1 MSQPVQDRQYQAVLE
16 QQTYAAWRDGQ
27 NVLNVLPTGGG
38 KSVVMSKIARKLY
51 EQSAVQCVIAHRN
64 ELVAQMSIH
73 IATQGIPHRIIGS
86 DKTQNQ
92 IRHLHRK
99 KFNGQCF
106 VHPTARTSVI
116 GVDTLVRRADVLKDW
131 ARQHDRWMMDECHHT
146 LVENKWGKAITM
158 MPHALGAGF
167 TATPLRADGKGL
179 GVKEIGGDGLFHV
192 MNLGPTMR
200 WLIDSGFLCD
210 FEILCP
216 KSDMKIEDEGD
227 VSSDGDWSHQK
238 LKKAAKKSHIVGDV
252 VENYCRY
259 ALGRRTIVFATDVET
274 SNEIAAKFVAHGIE
288 AASLSAETPPDTR
301 EKYIEEFKTGKI
313 DVLVNVDL
321 FDEGFDVPACDVVM
335 MARPT
340 ASLGKYRQMVGRA
353 LRYVAGKVALII
365 DMVSNVI
372 RHGLP
377 DKEVVWDLA
386 RRDRRAKQIK
396 DPEEIALTTCLVCI
410 KPYQKFM
417 VACPYCGSEKPLPE
431 PRLRT
436 LEIVE
441 GDLILL
447 DRETLAR
454 MRAATVLESAV
465 SAAERAGKAGG
476 PAAAN
481 GAMARQMERI
491 AAHGRLKDTIAQW
504 AAIERER
511 GFSDREIQR
520 RFFHTMGMDVVS
532 ALDAT
537 RARSE
542 MDALSVKIE
551 SWWRK

>member
-1 MSQPVQDRQYQAVLE
+1 MTQSVQSRQYQDILFE
-16 QQTYAAWRDGQ
+16 QTFAAWEPRQ
-27 NVLNVLPTGGG
+27 NCLNVLPTGGG
-38 KSVVMSKIARKLY
+38 KSVVMSRIARRLY
-51 EQSAVQCVIAHRN
+51 EQSAMQCIIAHRN
-64 ELVAQMSIH
+64 ELVSQMSVH
-73 IATQGIPHRIIGS
+73 IARQGIPHRIIGS

-92 IRHLHRK
+92 IRRIHRK
-99 KFNGQCF
+99 LFNGQCF

-116 GVDTLVRRADVLKDW
+116 GVDTLIARRDTLKDW
-131 ARQHDRWMMDECHHT
+131 ARQHDRWMMDEAHHVLT
-146 LVENKWGKAITM
+146 ANKWGKAVEM
-158 MPHALGAGF
+158 MPNAIGAGF
-167 TATPLRADGKGL
+167 TATPVRADGQGL
-179 GVKEIGGDGLFHV
+179 GVKELGGDGVFHV
-192 MNLGPTMR
+192 MNLGPSMR
-200 WLIDSGFLCD
+200 WLIDMHFLCD

-216 KSDMKIEDEGD
+216 KSDLKIEDEGD
-227 VSSDGDWSHQK
+227 VSADGDWSSQK

-252 VENYCRY
+252 VENYCKY
-259 ALGRRTIVFATDVET
+259 AFGRQAIVFATDVET
-274 SNEIAAKFVAHGIE
+274 SNDIAAKFSAYGIR
-288 AASLSAETPPDTR
+288 AASLSAETPTDTR
-301 EKYIEEFKTGKI
+301 EKWINDFKEGKI
-313 DVLVNVDL
+313 QVLVNVDL

-377 DKEVVWDLA
+377 DKEVAWSLA
-386 RRDRRAKQIK
+386 RRDKRAKQIK
-396 DPEEIALTTCLVCI
+396 DPEEIPLTTCIACT

-417 VACPYCGSEKPLPE
+417 VACPYCGMEKPLPE

-436 LEIVE
+436 LEMVE

-447 DRETLAR
+447 DRETLAQ
-454 MRAATVLESAV
+454 MRAATTLESAA
-465 SAAERAGKAGG
+465 SAAHRAGMVGG

-491 AAHGRLKDTIAQW
+491 AAHEALRESIAQW
-504 AAIERER
+504 A
-511 GFSDREIQR
+511 GIQR
-520 RFFHTMGMDVVS
+520 AAGFDDRQIQRKFYHAAGVDVLT

-537 RARSE
+537 QTRSDME
-542 MDALSVKIE
+542 KLNNLIQ